1 MMAPPAATQA
11 QFVRQSTPKNSL
23 PAVPVRF
30 GGVATSV
37 QVWPSQVSVWVLVYP
52 GPAPP
57 TAVHD
62 VALKQLIALSEP
74 PPAGDGTE
82 ALVHVDP
89 PFQVQTRLAPPE
101 EPTAVQKL
109 VPAHDTELK

>member
-1 MMAPPAATQA
+1 MIAPPAATQA

-23 PAVPVRF
+23 PAVPVGF

-37 QVWPSQVSVWVLVYP
+37 QVWPSQVSAWVSVYP

-74 PPAGDGTE
+74 PPEGDGTV
-82 ALVHVDP
+82 ALVHAD
-89 PFQVQTRLAPPE
+89 PFQVLTTLVPLE
-101 EPTAVQKL
+101 EPTVAQKL
-109 VPAHDTELK
+109 GPAHDTE